1 MLTSHEPQ
9 SSREELVRVIR
20 QVRNRWR
27 LKIAL
32 RGIAVMVTAGIVAFL
47 MSAYGLEYFR
57 FSAPAI
63 IAFRVLAYV
72 VLTTMLVRSLVLP
85 LAQRVSDE
93 RVALYLE
100 EHEPSLQAVV
110 VSALE
115 ESGKPNAI
123 GRADLSPALIRQ
135 LIAMAVE
142 NCRTIDSGRGVERQ
156 SVQRSSGVLAGL
168 TAVSMALFLFGPGYL
183 RHGLSALAFPT
194 RSIEAASPYRITV
207 APGDATIA
215 RGADQVITAELVGF
229 QAEQVELYSRSNPS
243 VPFDPLPLVP
253 SFDSDQFEVMLFDI
267 GEATEY
273 FVQSSGVRSAMY
285 TLAVVDVPYVGQ
297 LQLEYRF
304 PAYTGLPPRTIENG
318 GDIAALRGTE
328 VRLRAVPTMGTP
340 AGRLVFDDDENTV
353 LTMARQA
360 DGSFTTTF
368 TVEANGFYRID
379 LEDPNGEMVTAS
391 AQYTIDAL
399 DDQPPVVGFGK
410 PGRDTTASIIEE
422 VFVEAKADDDFGVR
436 HLELVYSINGGDEDV
451 LQLVDDEASSLNN
464 VTAGHT
470 FFLEEFELEP
480 GDFIAYYARARD
492 ASTVT
497 DEPNVG
503 TSDLY
508 FVQIRQFG
516 KNFLPA
522 ESQAGMGGGGG
533 GGGAESPN
541 ALSQQQREIVSATFN
556 IVRDRDDYTDD
567 EFRENVVFLA
577 LAQGKLREQVQTLL
591 GRLNSRVAN
600 VDPTFATISEILPRV
615 AESMLKA
622 EETLQTQNAA
632 DALPPEQHALQML
645 QRAEAA
651 YEDVRVAMGQ
661 QGGGGGGGG
670 QQSAAEDL
678 ADLFELELDKLQNQ
692 YETMQRAQQQMADT
706 RLDETLERL
715 KELARRQEQ
724 EADRQRLRNSG
735 QPTASSGSGAS
746 QRALADE
753 TEEAARQ
760 LERLAREESD
770 PDLMQTARQLQEAAD
785 AMRRAAANS
794 DSNAMAEAS
803 AALNQLREAQRRLER
818 EQSGRLQR
826 NIADAL
832 DRVEALADAEREITG
847 DVGQLSQNA
856 QERRTQVGGLM
867 ERKDQMTAE
876 VADLERQLDNTSADF
891 RRDER
896 EASRRLQ
903 EAADS
908 IRRNKLKEKI
918 RYSRGVILGRAPEYS
933 VAFEQQIGADIEVI
947 RQALTEAQAAVG
959 QDPADQW
966 AEALQATRDLMR
978 GVQSLEQRV
987 GEEGQQDGQAQDG
1000 GQGRQGQQGQS
1011 GQGGQQGQGD
1021 QPGQGGQGQGGQQ
1034 AGGGDWTG
1042 ASDLGGGWGS
1052 ARPGDWNVGLDD
1064 VRQFRREYRERAMDA
1079 ETLRRLLAQQ
1089 GFSVED
1095 LDSVIQ
1101 ALREL
1106 DDQRIYADA
1115 EEIAR
1120 LQTFVSENLK
1130 RFEYRLRRE
1139 IEGDEADQLFLA
1151 GSDEVPS
1158 GFRDLIEEYFRSLS
1172 LEAPQP

>member
-1 MLTSHEPQ
+1 MLTRDEPRPT
-9 SSREELVRVIR
+9 REELVRVIR

-27 LKIAL
+27 LKIVL
-32 RGIAVMVTAGIVAFL
+32 RGATVMVGAGVIAFL

-63 IAFRVLAYV
+63 IAFRL
-72 VLTTMLVRSLVLP
+72 LTYAALTALFVRALVMP
-85 LAQRVSDE
+85 LSQRVSDE

-100 EHEPSLQAVV
+100 EHEPSLQAAV

-115 ESGKPNAI
+115 ESGKPHTV
-123 GRADLSPALIRQ
+123 GRVDLSPGLIRQ
-135 LIAMAVE
+135 LVAVAIE
-142 NCRTIDSGRGVERQ
+142 KCRTIDSGRGVERQ
-156 SVQRSSGVLAGL
+156 SLQRSSGVLAGL
-168 TAVSMALFLFGPGYL
+168 AAVAVALFLFGPGYL

-194 RSIEAASPYRITV
+194 RSVEAASPYQITV
-207 APGDATIA
+207 APGDSVIA
-215 RGADQVITAELVGF
+215 RGADQVVTAELVGF
-229 QAEQVELYSRSNPS
+229 DAEQVELLSRSSANA
-243 VPFDPLPLVP
+243 PFEPLPFVRSL
-253 SFDSDQFEVMLFDI
+253 DGDQFEVMLFDV
-267 GEATEY
+267 GEPTEY
-273 FVQSSGVRSAMY
+273 FVQSSGVRSPMY
-285 TLAVVDVPYVGQ
+285 TLEVVDVPFVGQ
-297 LQLEYRF
+297 LQLEYHF
-304 PAYTGLPPRTIENG
+304 PAYTGLPPRTIEDG
-318 GDIAALRGTE
+318 GNIAALRGTE
-328 VRLRAVPTMGTP
+328 VRVRAVPTMGTP
-340 AGRLVFDDDENTV
+340 AGQLVMDEETV
-353 LTMARQA
+353 LPLTRQA
-360 DGSFTTTF
+360 DGTFTTSF
-368 TVEANGFYRID
+368 TVETSGFYWID

-391 AQYTIDAL
+391 SQYTIDVL

-410 PGRDTTASIIEE
+410 PGRDTTASPVEE

-436 HLELVYSINGGDEDV
+436 ALELVYSVNGGDEEV
-451 LQLVDDEASSLNN
+451 LELLDDPESELHN
-464 VTAGHT
+464 VSAGHT
-470 FFLEEFELEP
+470 FFLEELELEP
-480 GDFIAYYARARD
+480 GDFISYYARAHD
-492 ASTVT
+492 SSTAE
-497 DEPNVG
+497 EPKVG

-508 FVQIRQFG
+508 FVQIRPFG
-516 KNFLPA
+516 KNFMPA
-522 ESQAGMGGGGG
+522 ESQAGGGGGGG
-533 GGGAESPN
+533 GGGAAETPN
-541 ALSQQQREIVSATFN
+541 ALSQQQREIISATFN

-591 GRLNSRVAN
+591 GRLTSRVVN
-600 VDPTFATISEILPRV
+600 VDPAFTEISEILPRA
-615 AESMLKA
+615 AESMLQA
-622 EETLQTQNAA
+622 EETLQTQNAK

-645 QRAEAA
+645 QRAEEA

-661 QGGGGGGGG
+661 QGGGGGGG

-692 YETMQRAQQQMADT
+692 YETMRRAQQQMADT
-706 RLDETLERL
+706 QLDETLERL

-724 EADRQRLRNSG
+724 EAERQRLRNNG

-770 PDLMQTARQLQEAAD
+770 PDLMAASRQLQDAAD

-794 DSNAMAEAS
+794 DANGMAEAG
-803 AALNQLREAQRRLER
+803 AALEQLREAQRRLED
-818 EQSGRLQR
+818 EQSGRLER

-847 DVGQLSQNA
+847 EVGQLSPDA
-856 QERRTQVGGLM
+856 QERRSQVGSLM
-867 ERKDQMTAE
+867 ERKDQMATE

-903 EAADS
+903 EGADS

-933 VAFEQQIGADIEVI
+933 VAFEQQIGADIEAI

-959 QDPADQW
+959 NDPVDQW
-966 AEALQATRDLMR
+966 TEALEATRDLMR
-978 GVQSLEQRV
+978 GVQSLDQRV
-987 GEEGQQDGQAQDG
+987 SEEGQQGGQA
-1000 GQGRQGQQGQS
+1000 
-1011 GQGGQQGQGD
+1011 
-1021 QPGQGGQGQGGQQ
+1021 GGQQ
-1034 AGGGDWTG
+1034 AGGQRADGQIGGGGDRTG
-1042 ASDLGGGWGS
+1042 LPDGDGGWGS
-1052 ARPGDWNVGLDD
+1052 ARPGDWNVNPDD

-1079 ETLRRLLAQQ
+1079 EALRQRLAQQ
-1089 GFSVED
+1089 GFDIED

-1101 ALREL
+1101 ALREF

-1115 EEIAR
+1115 DEIAR
-1120 LQTFVSENLK
+1120 LQTFVNENLK

-1139 IEGDEADQLFLA
+1139 LEGDEADQLFLA
-1151 GSDEVPS
+1151 GSDEVPA

-1172 LEAPQP
+1172 QEEPES

>member
-1 MLTSHEPQ
+1 MLTSDTPR
-9 SSREELVRVIR
+9 SSREDLVRVIR

-27 LKIAL
+27 FKIAL
-32 RGIAVMVTAGIVAFL
+32 RGMAVMVAAGVVAFL

-63 IAFRVLAYV
+63 IAFRVLTYV
-72 VLTTMLVRSLVLP
+72 VLAALFVRSLVLP
-85 LAQRVSDE
+85 LARRVSDE
-93 RVALYLE
+93 RIALYLE
-100 EHEPSLQAVV
+100 EHEPSLQAAV

-115 ESGKPNAI
+115 ESAKPNTV
-123 GRADLSPALIRQ
+123 GRADISPALIRE
-135 LIAMAVE
+135 LVAGAVE
-142 NCRTIDSGRGVERQ
+142 SCRTIDSGRGVERQ

-168 TAVSMALFLFGPGYL
+168 AAVSMALFLFGPGYL

-194 RSIEAASPYRITV
+194 RSVEAASPYRITV

-215 RGADQVITAELVGF
+215 RGADQVVTAELVGF

-243 VPFDPLPLVP
+243 VPFEPLLLVP
-253 SFDSDQFEVMLFDI
+253 SFEDDRFEVMLFDV
-267 GEATEY
+267 GEAIEY
-273 FVQSSGVRSAMY
+273 FVQSSGVRSPMY
-285 TLAVVDVPYVGQ
+285 TLDVIDVPFVGQ

-304 PAYTGLPPRTIENG
+304 PAYTGLPPRTIEDG

-328 VRLRAVPTMGTP
+328 VRLRAVPTMGTS
-340 AGRLVFDDDENTV
+340 AGQLVMDEETV

-368 TVEANGFYRID
+368 TVETNGFYRID
-379 LEDPNGEMVTAS
+379 LQDPSGEMVTAS

-410 PGRDTTASIIEE
+410 PGRDTTASSIEE
-422 VFVEAKADDDFGVR
+422 VFIEAKADDDFGVR
-436 HLELVYSINGGDEDV
+436 HLELVYSINGVDEHV
-451 LQLVDDEASSLNN
+451 VELVDDEASSLNN

-480 GDFIAYYARARD
+480 GDFISYYARARD
-492 ASTVT
+492 ASLVS
-497 DEPNVG
+497 DEPNSG

-508 FVQIRQFG
+508 FVQIRPFG

-522 ESQAGMGGGGG
+522 ESQGGGG

-541 ALSQQQREIVSATFN
+541 ALSQQQREIISATFN

-600 VDPTFATISEILPRV
+600 VDPAFATISEILPRA

-622 EETLQTQNAA
+622 EETLQTQNAT

-645 QRAEAA
+645 QRAEEA
-651 YEDVRVAMGQ
+651 YEDVRVTMGQ

-670 QQSAAEDL
+670 GQQSAEDL

-692 YETMQRAQQQMADT
+692 YETMQRAQQQAADT

-724 EADRQRLRNSG
+724 EAERQRLRNSG

-760 LERLAREESD
+760 LERLARQESD
-770 PDLMQTARQLQEAAD
+770 PDLMQTARQLQDAAD

-794 DSNAMAEAS
+794 SSNALAEAS
-803 AALNQLREAQRRLER
+803 AALGQLREAQRRLEQ

-826 NIADAL
+826 DIDDAL

-847 DVGQLSQNA
+847 EVGQLSQDA

-867 ERKDQMTAE
+867 ERKDQMATE

-896 EASRRLQ
+896 QASRRLQ

-933 VAFEQQIGADIEVI
+933 VAFEQQIGADIETI
-947 RQALTEAQAAVG
+947 RQVLTDARAAVG
-959 QDPADQW
+959 QDPTDQR
-966 AEALQATRDLMR
+966 AEALQAARDLMR

-987 GEEGQQDGQAQDG
+987 GEEGQQGGQPGNQDGQ
-1000 GQGRQGQQGQS
+1000 GQQGEQGQQGQG
-1011 GQGGQQGQGD
+1011 GQGGQQGQG
-1021 QPGQGGQGQGGQQ
+1021 QGGQGADGQFGG
-1034 AGGGDWTG
+1034 GGGDRTG
-1042 ASDLGGGWGS
+1042 AAGPYDRGNGWGS
-1052 ARPGDWNVGLDD
+1052 ARPGDWNVDPDD

-1079 ETLRRLLAQQ
+1079 EQLRQMLAEQ
-1089 GFSVED
+1089 GFDVED

-1106 DDQRIYADA
+1106 DDQRVYADA

-1139 IEGDEADQLFLA
+1139 IEGDEADQLYLA

-1158 GFRDLIEEYFRSLS
+1158 GFRDLIEEYFRALS
-1172 LEAPQP
+1172 QEEQP